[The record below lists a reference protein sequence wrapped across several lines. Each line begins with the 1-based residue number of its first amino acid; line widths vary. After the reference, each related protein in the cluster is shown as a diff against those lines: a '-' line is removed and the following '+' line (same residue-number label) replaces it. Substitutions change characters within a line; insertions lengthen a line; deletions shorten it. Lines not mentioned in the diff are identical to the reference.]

1 MHLSNTDDWSLTT
14 KDLTDSRLGSF
25 EALSS
30 AIYYISSTSTLT
42 SFFSYSSN
50 RYGYESGPGEYDWLG
65 VDYQETEAV
74 SIVASSSSNDC
85 IAILEV
91 TEGELSNLDMI
102 KELASM

>member
-42 SFFSYSSN
+42 SFFSYSSDK
-50 RYGYESGPGEYDWLG
+50 YGYATGTGVNDWLG
-65 VDYQETEAV
+65 VDYQLDEAV
-74 SIVASSSSNDC
+74 SIVASSSVNDC
-85 IAILEV
+85 IDILEV
-91 TEGELSNLDMI
+91 TEQ
-102 KELASM
+102 